1 MSHVELSSAMKSLN
15 RLAEEVKEVTEH
27 DQLSPLYARRTN
39 SNEKIRNNAALMRDS
54 PKESQ
59 VVKRN

>member
-1 MSHVELSSAMKSLN
+1 MSHVELSSALKSLN
-15 RLAEEVKEVTEH
+15 RFAEEVKEVTEL
-27 DQLSPLYARRTN
+27 DQVSPLYELRTN
-39 SNEKIRNNAALMRDS
+39 SNEKIRNNAGMLRDS